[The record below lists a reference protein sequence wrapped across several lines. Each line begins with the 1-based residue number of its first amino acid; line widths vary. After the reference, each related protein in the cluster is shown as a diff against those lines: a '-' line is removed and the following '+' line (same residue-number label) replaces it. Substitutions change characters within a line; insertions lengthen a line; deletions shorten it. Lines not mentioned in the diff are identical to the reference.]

1 MSMPTPPP
9 LAIEYE
15 RVSTPGQDELLSG
28 DTQSTQVKR
37 VATERGFRISKSFRE
52 TGSGTSAQ
60 KRRQFINM
68 VEYALDP
75 NNRIKAVFF
84 YDPSRFT
91 REISD
96 FYIYLRKLTK
106 GGIEVHSVT
115 LGQYIPGDEVCEIT
129 WGFNALFNSIMPR
142 QAARKTRDSQ
152 NEATRK
158 GYYISP
164 YTPYGYQKYKIT
176 AGEKEHT
183 KLRPHPEQWK
193 NALKMWEMGLA
204 KYTPMQVA
212 QANNDLGISNT
223 EGNDWTDANVRDFY
237 KNPACRGATVRGRVQ
252 ESELIP
258 NGEPLAVC
266 ENAHQAM
273 VTPEKWDRV
282 NGYIAERHNAPA
294 GPRSHSSLNLLSG
307 RIFCGHCA
315 SPMHVG
321 TNNDGTKSLICSKK
335 KHGSKA
341 ACPEAE
347 NVRLKDVLSA
357 VVTALLERILTKAS
371 LDQQVAAVA
380 QENESFLLEQQTNR
394 EHIQKAQSRA
404 RRQIKNLV
412 TAIEDMDIHTD
423 LNPDPEL
430 YTHTDPDPELYTHNP
445 DPELYTRLNQRRSEL
460 QSLESKIEELDAITG
475 DHLMFLNDPDL
486 IVRNALDLRTYLE
499 SGDEQTAGVFVQ
511 SFVNKVVIHNKI
523 DGTIYYSIPL
533 PSDGPDPS
541 ATQEIR
547 FSRRRDNK
555 ICPLDGH
562 TGITAR
568 QTRKVPVRLTLMVFT
583 QSAMSLPCNAPMG
596 PEFPALLTSTS
607 IRPNR
612 STTRWANRSVSFWLV
627 TSVRTAIASASSS
640 DAALTT
646 SCSSDSL
653 RAASASLAPSRA

>member
-1 MSMPTPPP
+1 MSMPTPPL
-9 LAIEYE
+9 LAVEYE

-60 KRRQFINM
+60 KRRQFITM
-68 VEYALDP
+68 AEYALDP

-91 REISD
+91 REILD
-96 FYIYLRKLTK
+96 FYTYLRKFTNA
-106 GGIEVHSVT
+106 GIEVHSVT
-115 LGQYIPGDEVCEIT
+115 LGQYIPGDEVSEIT

-142 QAARKTRDSQ
+142 QTARKTRDSQ
-152 NEATRK
+152 NEATK
-158 GYYISP
+158 QGYYISP

-176 AGEKEHT
+176 AGGKEHT
-183 KLRPHPEQWK
+183 KLRLHPEQWK
-193 NALKMWEMGLA
+193 HALKMWEMGLA
-204 KYTPMQVA
+204 KKTPMDVA
-212 QANNDLGISNT
+212 RYNNSIGIRNN

-273 VTPEKWDRV
+273 VTPEQWDRV

-335 KHGSKA
+335 KRGRKA
-341 ACPEAE
+341 ACPESE
-347 NVRLKDVLSA
+347 NPQLKDVLSE
-357 VVTALLERILTKAS
+357 VVTALLERVLTKES
-371 LDQQVAAVA
+371 LNQQVTAVA
-380 QENESFLLEQQTNR
+380 QENESFLSEQQADR
-394 EHIQKAQSRA
+394 EQLQKAQSLA
-404 RRQIKNLV
+404 KLQIKNLV
-412 TAIEDMDIHTD
+412 TAIENADTD
-423 LNPDPEL
+423 TE
-430 YTHTDPDPELYTHNP
+430 TDKNRKQTP
-445 DPELYTRLNQRRSEL
+445 DPELYTRLNKRRSDL
-460 QSLESKIEELDAITG
+460 QNLESRIEELDANMG
-475 DHLMFLNDPDL
+475 DHLMFLNNPDL
-486 IVRNALDLRTYLE
+486 IVRNALDIRTYLE
-499 SGDEQTAGVFVQ
+499 SDDEQTARVLVQ

-533 PSDGPDPS
+533 PSDGPDPT
-541 ATQEIR
+541 ATQEIQ
-547 FSRRRDNK
+547 FSRGRDNK
-555 ICPLDGH
+555 ICPLDGD

-583 QSAMSLPCNAPMG
+583 QSAMSLPCNGPMG

-627 TSVRTAIASASSS
+627 TSVRTAIASAPSS
-640 DAALTT
+640 DAALTA
-646 SCSSDSL
+646 SCSSDLL

>member
-1 MSMPTPPP
+1 MGGGAVFRLAGKVPPT
-9 LAIEYE
+9 LE
-15 RVSTPGQDELLSG
+15 ELR
-28 DTQSTQVKR
+28 K
-37 VATERGFRISKSFRE
+37 E
-52 TGSGTSAQ
+52 AQ
-60 KRRQFINM
+60 YQPANGGACLHGANPKKIVNRL
-68 VEYALDP
+68 LDP

-96 FYIYLRKLTK
+96 FYIYIRKLTK

-142 QAARKTRDSQ
+142 QTARKTRDSQ

-183 KLRPHPEQWK
+183 KLRPHPDQWE

-212 QANNDLGISNT
+212 QANNDLGIHNT
-223 EGNDWTDANVRDFY
+223 EGHDWTDANVRDFY

-282 NGYIAERHNAPA
+282 NGYIAERYNAPA

-315 SPMHVG
+315 SPMHVS

-335 KHGSKA
+335 KRGRKA

-347 NVRLKDVLSA
+347 NVRLKDVLSEA
-357 VVTALLERILTKAS
+357 VTALLERILTKES

-380 QENESFLLEQQTNR
+380 QENESFLSEQQADR
-394 EHIQKAQSRA
+394 EQLQKAQSLA
-404 RRQIKNLV
+404 KLQIKNLV
-412 TAIEDMDIHTD
+412 TAIENADTD
-423 LNPDPEL
+423 
-430 YTHTDPDPELYTHNP
+430 TDTDKNRKQTP

-460 QSLESKIEELDAITG
+460 QSLESQIEELDAITG

-499 SGDEQTAGVFVQ
+499 SGDEQTARVLVQ

-533 PSDGPDPS
+533 PSDGPDPT
-541 ATQEIR
+541 ATQEIQ
-547 FSRRRDNK
+547 FSRSRDNK
-555 ICPLDGH
+555 ICPLDGD

-627 TSVRTAIASASSS
+627 TSVRTAIASAPSS
-640 DAALTT
+640 DAALTA
-646 SCSSDSL
+646 SWRSDSL

>member
-1 MSMPTPPP
+1 M
-9 LAIEYE
+9 
-15 RVSTPGQDELLSG
+15 Q
-28 DTQSTQVKR
+28 
-37 VATERGFRISKSFRE
+37 
-52 TGSGTSAQ
+52 
-60 KRRQFINM
+60 
-68 VEYALDP
+68 
-75 NNRIKAVFF
+75 
-84 YDPSRFT
+84 
-91 REISD
+91 
-96 FYIYLRKLTK
+96 
-106 GGIEVHSVT
+106 
-115 LGQYIPGDEVCEIT
+115 
-129 WGFNALFNSIMPR
+129 
-142 QAARKTRDSQ
+142 
-152 NEATRK
+152 
-158 GYYISP
+158 
-164 YTPYGYQKYKIT
+164 
-176 AGEKEHT
+176 
-183 KLRPHPEQWK
+183 HPEQWER
-193 NALKMWEMGLA
+193 ALKMWEMGLD
-204 KYTPMQVA
+204 KHTPMQVA
-212 QANNDLGISNT
+212 QANNDLGIRNT
-223 EGNDWTDANVRDFY
+223 EGHDWTDANVRDFY

-273 VTPEKWDRV
+273 VTPEEWERV

-335 KHGSKA
+335 KRRSKA

-347 NVRLKDVLSA
+347 NVQLKDVLSE
-357 VVTALLERILTKAS
+357 VVTALLERILTKES
-371 LDQQVAAVA
+371 LDQQVVAVA

-404 RRQIKNLV
+404 RRQVKNLV

-423 LNPDPEL
+423 RNPDPEP
-430 YTHTDPDPELYTHNP
+430 YTHTDRNP

-460 QSLESKIEELDAITG
+460 QSLESQIEELDANMG

-499 SGDEQTAGVFVQ
+499 SADEQTARVFVQ

-547 FSRRRDNK
+547 FSLRRDNK

-562 TGITAR
+562 TGMIAR
-568 QTRKVPVRLTLMVFT
+568 HIRKVPVRLTLMVFT
-583 QSAMSLPCNAPMG
+583 QSAMPLPCNGPTG
-596 PEFPALLTSTS
+596 PEFPALLTSTL

-612 STTRWANRSVSFWLV
+612 STTLWANRSVSFWLV
-627 TSVRTAIASASSS
+627 
-640 DAALTT
+640 
-646 SCSSDSL
+646 
-653 RAASASLAPSRA
+653 